1 MDYMFAICFF
11 HSGRFEDL
19 HEDFLT
25 RNNIYVKWWL
35 NLENTMT
42 KSKLCFIMPHQ
53 KVTRAANNLL
63 FNFLELYP
71 HKIKKKIIILSF
83 QYDF

>member
-42 KSKLCFIMPHQ
+42 KSK
-53 KVTRAANNLL
+53 TL
-63 FNFLELYP
+63 FYYAPSESY
-71 HKIKKKIIILSF
+71 KGSK
-83 QYDF
+83 